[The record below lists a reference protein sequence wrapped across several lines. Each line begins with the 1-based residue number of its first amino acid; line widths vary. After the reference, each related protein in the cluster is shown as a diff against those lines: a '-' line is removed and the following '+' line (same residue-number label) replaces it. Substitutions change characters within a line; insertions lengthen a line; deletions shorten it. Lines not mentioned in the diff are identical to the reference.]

1 MPENALSRRRFL
13 VAGTAAAVAVA
24 TCATLDPRRLPGLD
38 RYRPLWLDFADLEPL
53 RGQRVRLIAEGG
65 PTVNARVVDLVD
77 HTRTDDG
84 VTVHQY
90 SLLMRTGLREP
101 LEQYNFCLEHPE
113 WGRCT
118 LFCSAVFTL
127 SHGVHY
133 EAIISRLDA

>member
-1 MPENALSRRRFL
+1 MLENVLSRRQFMI
-13 VAGTAAAVAVA
+13 AGTAAAVTAA
-24 TCATLDPRRLPGLD
+24 TYAALDLRKMPGVD
-38 RYRPLWLDFADLEPL
+38 RYRPLWLEFADL
-53 RGQRVRLIAEGG
+53 GQLLGEKVRLVAEGG
-65 PTVNARVVDLVD
+65 PTLNARVIDVAD

-84 VTVHQY
+84 VTVHSY

-101 LEQYNFCLEHPE
+101 LEQYTFCLEHPE

-118 LFCSAVFTL
+118 LFCSGVFTL

>member
-1 MPENALSRRRFL
+1 MLENALSRRHFL
-13 VAGTAAAVAVA
+13 MAGTAAAVAAA
-24 TCATLDPRRLPGLD
+24 TYTALDPRKLPGVD
-38 RYRPLWLDFADLEPL
+38 RYRPLWLEFADLEPL
-53 RGQRVRLIAEGG
+53 LGERVRLVAEGG
-65 PTVNARVVDLVD
+65 PTINARVLDVAD

-84 VTVHQY
+84 VTVHSF

-101 LEQYNFCLEHPE
+101 LEQHRFCLEHPD
-113 WGRCT
+113 WGRCQ

>member
-1 MPENALSRRRFL
+1 MLETALSRRHFL
-13 VAGTAAAVAVA
+13 IAGTAAAVAAA
-24 TCATLDPRRLPGLD
+24 TYTGLDPRKMPGVD
-38 RYRPLWLDFADLEPL
+38 RYRPLWLEFADLEPL
-53 RGQRVRLIAEGG
+53 VGERVRLVAEGG
-65 PTVNARVVDLVD
+65 PTISARVLDVTD

-84 VTVHQY
+84 VTVQSF

-101 LEQYNFCLEHPE
+101 LEQHTFCLEHPE

-118 LFCSAVFTL
+118 LFCTAVFTL

>member
-1 MPENALSRRRFL
+1 MPEKALSRRRFL
-13 VAGTAAAVAVA
+13 VAGTVAAVAVA
-24 TCATLDPRRLPGLD
+24 TSAPLDPRHIPGFD
-38 RYRPLWLDFADLEPL
+38 RYRPLWLEFADLEFL
-53 RGQRVRLIAEGG
+53 LGERVRLIAEGG
-65 PTVNARVVDLVD
+65 PTLNARVVDLVD

-84 VTVHQY
+84 VTVH
-90 SLLMRTGLREP
+90 SFSMLMRTGLREP
-101 LEQYNFCLEHPE
+101 LEQYTFCLEHPE